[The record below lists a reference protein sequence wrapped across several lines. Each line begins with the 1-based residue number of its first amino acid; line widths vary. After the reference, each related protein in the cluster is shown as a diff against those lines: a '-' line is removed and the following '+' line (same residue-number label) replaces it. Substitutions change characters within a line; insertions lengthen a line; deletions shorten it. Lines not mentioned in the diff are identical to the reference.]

1 MAQLKDLIV
10 TGPARITGSLCVN
23 GYISEGM
30 STASAVTSIPITVG
44 SCKCT
49 ISANATLGFASVP
62 AAGRNIYV
70 LIYNSGS
77 STITVTL
84 PNTGSYKSFSGTS
97 LAIPASGYAE
107 VSAFSD
113 GTTIF
118 LRAGM

>member
-10 TGPARITGSLCVN
+10 TGPARIVGNVMVN

-30 STASAVTSIPITVG
+30 ATASSVASIPITTG

-49 ISANATLGFASVP
+49 ISANASLSFAAVP

-77 STITVTL
+77 SAITVTL
-84 PNTGSYKSFSGTS
+84 PNSGSYKSISGTS
-97 LAIPASGYAE
+97 LSIPASGYAE
-107 VSAFSD
+107 ISAFSD

-118 LRAGM
+118 LRAGI

>member
-10 TGPARITGSLCVN
+10 TGPGRIVGNLHVG
-23 GYISEGM
+23 GYVSEGM
-30 STASAVTSIPITVG
+30 STTTNINAIPITAG

-49 ISANATLGFASVP
+49 ISANATFGFASVP
-62 AAGRNIYV
+62 EAGRNIYV
-70 LIYNSGS
+70 LIYNYGS
-77 STITVTL
+77 STVTVTL